1 MDCATCPHADAF
13 KRYDREIEEI
23 KKQAREDADKNYKDH
38 IEFRE
43 NVNEVKLIN
52 KDTQS
57 DVKVMNST
65 LMDVKKAVEE
75 TKNAPSKYLYMILAA
90 LTGATISFVF
100 GVILKF
106 IT

>member
-13 KRYDREIEEI
+13 KRYDKEIEDI
-23 KKQAREDADKNYKDH
+23 KKQAKEESEKNYKDH
-38 IEFRE
+38 KEFLE
-43 NVNEVKLIN
+43 NIMEVKLVS

-75 TKNAPSKYLYMILAA
+75 TRNAPSKYLYMILAA